1 MRQKLVELQGHEL
14 AIIARDFNSP
24 LSVIDRSNRQKIIKD
39 ITELNLTINNLDLID
54 LDRLL
59 YPTQQ
64 YTHSSQ
70 VLLKHFTKIDHIL
83 GHKIFLNKFKK

>member
-14 AIIARDFNSP
+14 AIIARDFNNP
-24 LSVIDRSNRQKIIKD
+24 LSVLDRSNRQKIIKD

-54 LDRLL
+54 IDRLP

-64 YTHSSQ
+64 YTYSSQ

-83 GHKIFLNKFKK
+83 GHKTLLNKFKK